1 MGIFLLMTLPSI
13 KIQNLVNLFPLLWYA
28 VTSGLWRLARSLN
41 SQLLS
46 TTADANRGQP
56 ALHIICCTKT
66 CTSLPF
72 ALHKLQLW
80 INLLSST
87 FADGNWG
94 QPALHIISV
103 DCSSNIACHWNVCC
117 YAMHCLKRSIFH
129 IAYLT
134 SAAALGNWGQ
144 HTTLQS
150 NHAPCSAFHIIMYA
164 LST

>member
-13 KIQNLVNLFPLLWYA
+13 KIKNLVNLFPSLWYA

-46 TTADANRGQP
+46 TTVDANWGQP

-87 FADGNWG
+87 FADGNSG

-117 YAMHCLKRSIFH
+117 YAMHY

-134 SAAALGNWGQ
+134 STAALGNWGQ

-150 NHAPCSAFHIIMYA
+150 NYAAQCAFHILLHIR
-164 LST
+164 